1 MAMSYVITSKCVGTC
16 DSACVD
22 ACPVSCI
29 AGPISVE
36 ELRSVAASERGA
48 RFPGM
53 QMFIDPDECICCN
66 ACVDHCPVDAIY
78 DEGDVPPEHRVD
90 ILRNAAFF
98 RR

>member
-1 MAMSYVITSKCVGTC
+1 MRMSYVITSKCVGTC

-36 ELRSVAASERGA
+36 ELRAVPASERAA
-48 RFPGM
+48 RFGGV
-53 QMFIDPDECICCN
+53 QMFIDPDDCIGCGV
-66 ACVDHCPVDAIY
+66 CVDDCPVDAIY
-78 DEGDVPPEHRVD
+78 DEDSVPAAHHAD

>member
-1 MAMSYVITSKCVGTC
+1 MSYVITSKCVGTC

-36 ELRSVAASERGA
+36 ELRSVAANERGA
-48 RFPGM
+48 RFPGL
-53 QMFIDPDECICCN
+53 QMFIDPDECICCG
-66 ACVDHCPVDAIY
+66 ACVEHCPVDAIY
-78 DEGDVPPEHRVD
+78 DEGDVPTEHRGD